1 MVESW
6 FVLLEVAGSVLEP
19 GLCDSIHVYI
29 GLAGTSMDG
38 TFDSGDYYN
47 S

>member
-1 MVESW
+1 M
-6 FVLLEVAGSVLEP
+6 LLEAAGTVLEP
-19 GLCDSIHVYI
+19 DLCESIQVDF